1 MCAKKT
7 KYLSY
12 IEETRKHHPIIDAI
26 AGESSRIAIK
36 KSLAASV
43 PVTYLEGEAIVEVDS
58 NGKKK
63 IVGTVENNRRK
74 VTVGARSVL
83 RQK

>member
-12 IEETRKHHPIIDAI
+12 IEETRKHHTIIDAI
-26 AGESSRIAIK
+26 AGESSRIAIEE
-36 KSLAASV
+36 SLAASV
-43 PVTYLEGEAIVEVDS
+43 PVTYLEGETIVQVDS
-58 NGKKK
+58 KGGKK
-63 IVGTVENNRRK
+63 IVGTVENHRRK
-74 VTVGARSVL
+74 VTIGARTVL